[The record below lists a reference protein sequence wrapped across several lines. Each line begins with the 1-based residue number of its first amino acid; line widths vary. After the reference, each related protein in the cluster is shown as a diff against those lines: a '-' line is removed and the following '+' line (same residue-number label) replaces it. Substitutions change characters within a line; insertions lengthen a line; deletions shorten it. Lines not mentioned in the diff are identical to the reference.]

1 MDDLVYNGVIEY
13 SVVGNIFDDPELL
26 EKKELKE

>member
-1 MDDLVYNGVIEY
+1 MDDLVYNGVIECN
-13 SVVGNIFDDPELL
+13 VVGNIFDDPELL